1 MTDASYQSAKHYT
14 AYRWPTMSKY
24 SDDYVA
30 RSPLPSVTPRHLH
43 QPPCSLFLTISEETF
58 TTDEMLY
65 QIPQSSKR
73 WFLIVH
79 CPHSFKIACKNIN
92 LRLAPHFFF
101 LHNTVYKTHF
111 FKLPKIIFLS
121 YYDTTLHSIQN
132 NLDPQIF
139 FFIKSTKLICKD
151 TEWNTE
157 GKGVPVQPPYTEKEG
172 TFPNN
177 VISITEKRGNS
188 CHGKKT
194 NFMQ

>member
-30 RSPLPSVTPRHLH
+30 CSPLPSVTPRHLH

-65 QIPQSSKR
+65 QIPQSSTKR

-79 CPHSFKIACKNIN
+79 CPLSFKIACKNIN

-101 LHNTVYKTHF
+101 SQYGSQNTFFF
-111 FKLPKIIFLS
+111 FKVPNYYFLKLLRYHSAFHSKIIYVLGF
-121 YYDTTLHSIQN
+121 
-132 NLDPQIF
+132 F
-139 FFIKSTKLICKD
+139 FFIKSTKVFARTLNGIQR
-151 TEWNTE
+151 
-157 GKGVPVQPPYTEKEG
+157 VKESQSSRH
-172 TFPNN
+172 TL
-177 VISITEKRGNS
+177 
-188 CHGKKT
+188 KKKVHFQT
-194 NFMQ
+194 MWLA

>member
-1 MTDASYQSAKHYT
+1 M
-14 AYRWPTMSKY
+14 
-24 SDDYVA
+24 
-30 RSPLPSVTPRHLH
+30 
-43 QPPCSLFLTISEETF
+43 
-58 TTDEMLY
+58 
-65 QIPQSSKR
+65 
-73 WFLIVH
+73 VH

-101 LHNTVYKTHF
+101 TIRFTKHIF
-111 FKLPKIIFLS
+111 FKVPKIIFLS

-139 FFIKSTKLICKD
+139 FYKEHKSICKD